1 MFCPAGAGDCIEQM
15 NRLTA
20 AGPPGRR
27 AEVTLTPRWL
37 GFTGPSARFLIATV
51 PARA

>member
-1 MFCPAGAGDCIEQM
+1 M

-27 AEVTLTPRWL
+27 AEVTLAPRWL
-37 GFTGPSARFLIATV
+37 GLTGPAERFLIATV
-51 PARA
+51 PPRP